1 MDREKLFREAIEEN
15 RQRIFRICSYYFPNH
30 DDRND
35 AFQEALIRIWDNISS
50 FKGNSQVSTWIYRVV
65 VNSCLGYLRRE
76 KRRKEIIGTY
86 KPVETINTINQAVH
100 ERQEDQQE
108 MDEKLF
114 FFRDFIYRLS
124 VSDRT
129 LVSLYLEELSTKE
142 MSEITGLSESNVRVR
157 IFRIKEQ
164 VKKEWEEKNHGT

>member
-1 MDREKLFREAIEEN
+1 MDREKLFREAIKEN
-15 RQRIFRICSYYFPNH
+15 SQRIFRICSYYFPDP

-35 AFQEALIRIWDNISS
+35 AYQDALIRLWDNISS
-50 FKGNSQVSTWIYRVV
+50 FKGHSQVSTWIYRVV
-65 VNSCLGYLRRE
+65 VNACLGYLRRE
-76 KRRKEIIGTY
+76 KRRKELIETA
-86 KPVETINTINQAVH
+86 KPVETINHAIH
-100 ERQEDQQE
+100 ERQEDQQQ
-108 MDEKLF
+108 MNEKLF

>member
-1 MDREKLFREAIEEN
+1 MDREQLFKEN
-15 RQRIFRICSYYFPNH
+15 IAQNKQRIFRICCYYFPDP

-65 VNSCLGYLRRE
+65 VNSCLGYMRRE
-76 KRRKEIIGTY
+76 KRRKDIIDSD
-86 KPVETINTINQAVH
+86 KPVETVMLAVH
-100 ERQEDQQE
+100 EPTEDQQQ
-108 MDEKLF
+108 MLEKLF
-114 FFRDFIYRLS
+114 FFRDFVSGLS

-129 LVSLYLEELSTKE
+129 LVSLYLEELSTRD
-142 MSEITGLSESNVRVR
+142 MSEITGFSEANVRVR

>member
-1 MDREKLFREAIEEN
+1 MDREKLFREAIHEN
-15 RQRIFRICSYYFPNH
+15 KQRIYRICSYYFPDP

-35 AFQEALIRIWDNISS
+35 AFQDALIRIWDNISS

-65 VNSCLGYLRRE
+65 VNACLGYLRRE
-76 KRRKEIIGTY
+76 KRRKELIETA
-86 KPVETINTINQAVH
+86 KPVETINHAIH
-100 ERQEDQQE
+100 EHQEDQQQ
-108 MDEKLF
+108 MREKLF
-114 FFRDFIYRLS
+114 FFRDFISGLS

-129 LVSLYLEELSTKE
+129 LVSLYLEELSTRD
-142 MSEITGLSESNVRVR
+142 MSEITGLSETNVRVR

>member
-1 MDREKLFREAIEEN
+1 MDREKLFREAIKEN
-15 RQRIFRICSYYFPNH
+15 SQRIFRICSYYFPDP

-65 VNSCLGYLRRE
+65 VNACLGYLRRE
-76 KRRKEIIGTY
+76 KRRRELIETA
-86 KPVETINTINQAVH
+86 KPVETINNAIH

-108 MDEKLF
+108 MDEKLY
-114 FFRDFIYRLS
+114 FFRDFISGLS

-129 LVSLYLEELSTKE
+129 LVSLYLEELPTRE
-142 MSEITGLSESNVRVR
+142 MAEITGLSEANVRVR